1 MAAFVDP
8 YEGML
13 SFQQALR
20 EGILQL
26 SPCATDANLFV
37 HGDQP
42 DGMFR
47 LSYAHISGREVTAL
61 ASFVRGVS
69 SASEQRFQLA
79 YAVPPALRGQ
89 GRAKAVVRA
98 AIIEMRQSFTRAAPK
113 ALLIAAVVRPQDLA
127 AQHVAAAVL
136 AQADEP
142 FIDEATGKPVLFYS
156 RSFQVVAGSA

>member
-13 SFQQALR
+13 SFQQTLR
-20 EGILQL
+20 QGILEL

-42 DGMFR
+42 DGMLR
-47 LSYAHISGREVTAL
+47 LSYAHVSGRDVTAF

-69 SASEQRFQLA
+69 SASEQRFQVA
-79 YAVPPALRGQ
+79 YAVPAALRGQ

-98 AIIEMRQSFTRAAPK
+98 AIIEMREGFARSGLK
-113 ALLIAAVVRPQDLA
+113 ALLIAAVVRPEDVA
-127 AQHVAAAVL
+127 AQRVAAAVL
-136 AQADEP
+136 SRADEMFP
-142 FIDEATGKPVLFYS
+142 DEATGKPVLFYT
-156 RSFQVVAGSA
+156 RSFQITAGSA

>member
-13 SFQQALR
+13 SFQQTLSQ
-20 EGILQL
+20 GILEL
-26 SPCATDANLFV
+26 SPCATDSNLFV
-37 HGDQP
+37 HRDQP

-47 LSYAHISGREVTAL
+47 LSYAHVSGQEVTAF

-69 SASEQRFQLA
+69 SASEQRFQVA
-79 YAVPPALRGQ
+79 YAVPAALRNQ

-98 AIIEMRQSFTRAAPK
+98 GIIEMREGFARAGLK

-127 AQHVAAAVL
+127 AQRVAAAVL
-136 AQADEP
+136 SLADQP
-142 FIDEATGKPVLFYS
+142 FFDEATRKPVLFYS
-156 RSFQVVAGSA
+156 RSFQIIAGTA